1 MKNHQLQH
9 RLLKYFIFV
18 AIVPAVCIALLYF
31 GITQADTRARLE
43 QDYNQRLTHAMNK
56 IENKVT
62 QINEFTGWIFRQNDL
77 QILLAR
83 PETQVSCYDEA
94 FHQAVQE
101 LRSQFSYRPVT
112 RDILSL
118 FLIGDNG
125 VDIRAG
131 SEASLIDPQDLTDL
145 ITCSDACDTY
155 WGCLTANLTAFTD
168 HPQVLFYRHPMI
180 DPDTGVQTG
189 WLVLLFS
196 SDLFREECADL
207 LTDAENQVMLFN
219 QNDGTLAC
227 FGSQRSQE
235 TRLEGNVESLPTGWA
250 LSVQM
255 STAALGEQRRTALWM
270 TGMIFLVALIMTAIL
285 AWMLSRSLARPV
297 ERMMQTVTRISQGDF
312 SRNHPVMLGGASEMD
327 TLERH
332 IGDMGDSMERL
343 LHTQLEREQE
353 KRALEIRMLQN
364 QLNPHFLYNTLN
376 TIKLMAALQGK
387 TAIQNMIEALGRLLR
402 ANLSAGEEQIRLSQ
416 ELDMLDSYLYI
427 QNTAKKGV
435 LHLVK
440 EISEPDVLEYLVPK
454 FLLQPVVENAIV
466 HGLVQNP
473 LGETITLSIQAV
485 GHTLHLI
492 VSDTGQGMTLDT
504 LDALRHRIRAVE
516 PPRTDGKHGFGLWST
531 AARLRLQYDDKADIS
546 IDSQEGQGTTVHI
559 WLPVQRE
566 RRTQDAKQG

>member
-43 QDYNQRLTHAMNK
+43 QDRNQRLTHAMSK

-62 QINEFTGWIFRQNDL
+62 QINEFTGWIFRQDSL
-77 QILLAR
+77 QVLLAR
-83 PETQVSCYDEA
+83 SEAQAGRYDEA

-101 LRSQFSYRPVT
+101 LRTQFSYRPVT
-112 RDILSL
+112 RNILSL
-118 FLIGDNG
+118 FLIGENG

-131 SEASLIDPQDLTDL
+131 SEASLIDPQALTHLMARSD
-145 ITCSDACDTY
+145 TCDAY
-155 WGCLTANLTAFTD
+155 WGCLTDNPTTFTD
-168 HPQVLFYRHPMI
+168 HPQVLFYRHPMT
-180 DPDTGVQTG
+180 DPDTGAQTG

-207 LTDAENQVMLFN
+207 LTDAENQVILFN
-219 QNDGTLAC
+219 QNGGMLAC
-227 FGSQRSQE
+227 YGPQQSQE
-235 TRLEGNVESLPTGWA
+235 TRLEGSVESLSTGWT

-255 STAALGEQRRTALWM
+255 SAAALGEQQRNALWM
-270 TGMIFLVALIMTAIL
+270 TGAIFLVALIMTAIL

-312 SRNHPVMLGGASEMD
+312 SRNHPVMIGGTSEMD
-327 TLERH
+327 ALERH

-435 LHLVK
+435 LHLIK
-440 EISEPDVLEYLVPK
+440 QIPNSDVLECLVPK

-473 LGETITLSIQAV
+473 LGGTITLTAQAV
-485 GHTLHLI
+485 GHTLHLT
-492 VSDTGQGMTLDT
+492 VSDTGQGMTPET
-504 LDALRHRIRAVE
+504 LDALRHRIRAAE

-531 AARLRLQYDDKADIS
+531 AARLRLQYEDKAGIS
-546 IDSQEGQGTTVHI
+546 IDSQNGQGTTVHI
-559 WLPVQRE
+559 WLPMQRG
-566 RRTQDAKQG
+566 RRTQDAEEG

>member
-1 MKNHQLQH
+1 MQH

-83 PETQVSCYDEA
+83 PETQASCYDEA

-270 TGMIFLVALIMTAIL
+270 TGMIFLVALTMTAIL

-312 SRNHPVMLGGASEMD
+312 SRNHPVMLGGASELD

-402 ANLSAGEEQIRLSQ
+402 ANLSAGEEYACRRNWTCWTVTCTS
-416 ELDMLDSYLYI
+416 
-427 QNTAKKGV
+427 
-435 LHLVK
+435 
-440 EISEPDVLEYLVPK
+440 
-454 FLLQPVVENAIV
+454 
-466 HGLVQNP
+466 
-473 LGETITLSIQAV
+473 
-485 GHTLHLI
+485 
-492 VSDTGQGMTLDT
+492 
-504 LDALRHRIRAVE
+504 RIRPKRA
-516 PPRTDGKHGFGLWST
+516 F
-531 AARLRLQYDDKADIS
+531 Y
-546 IDSQEGQGTTVHI
+546 I
-559 WLPVQRE
+559 W
-566 RRTQDAKQG
+566 